1 MRNFARLQSNNGT
14 FCDVGFDFNSSY
26 EELVQRYGIDFLIL
40 ATENGFSPLG
50 LARDIISEELNIP
63 VKKIIE
69 WADWNR
75 FENNEVSNVG
85 FKSQRNAGTL
95 KGVVLAA
102 CENSECYKKFERKH
116 FETWSNT
123 TISIPDRDF
132 YYNVTFEAIYY
143 AAINCGA
150 KKIGISHLSASGNYH
165 QDIATCT
172 AEALAHFHDEYPNKL
187 HSFSFVGCCITEHHL
202 RGTQRLN
209 NGTKSKHKEIEKVT
223 KEFEFGDIVTL
234 KIGKREKS

>member
-14 FCDVGFDFNSSY
+14 FCEVGFDFNSSY
-26 EELVQRYGIDFLIL
+26 EELVHSYGIDFLIL

-50 LARDIISEELNIP
+50 LARSIISKELNIP
-63 VKKIIE
+63 VDKIIE

-75 FENNEVSNVG
+75 FENNEVSNIG
-85 FKSQRNAGTL
+85 LKPQQKAGTL

-102 CENSECYKKFERKH
+102 CENSKCYKKFERQH
-116 FETWSNT
+116 FDTWERKAT
-123 TISIPDRDF
+123 SIPDRDF

-143 AAINCGA
+143 AAIICGA
-150 KKIGISHLSASGNYH
+150 KKIAVSHLSASGNYH

-172 AEALAHFHDEYPNKL
+172 AEALAHFHDEYPNKIQ
-187 HSFSFVGCCITEHHL
+187 SFSFVGCCITEYHL

-209 NGTKSKHKEIEKVT
+209 NETKSKHQGIDKVT
-223 KEFEFGDIVTL
+223 KEFEFGDIITL
-234 KIGKREKS
+234 NIKKREKS